1 MNPALD
7 VAIASAAPPGT
18 AVMLDAAT
26 WRSLAAGDAR
36 LGFVGLFVSGGRVHA
51 LFTDGSAPLLL
62 ATELIANA
70 YPSIATGF
78 PQAAWFER
86 LAFDQTGATA
96 EGATDRRPAIAQGAA
111 GTDAAWPR
119 FIETAGEGFYQ
130 IGAGPVAGRIAS
142 PVHRRFSMGRFS
154 MGRFSMGRFSMGC
167 FSTDDTRILR
177 LEHRLGYAHR
187 GIAGLMRGKSPRVA
201 ARFAARIA
209 GDATVAHAVAFA
221 RAAEAASG
229 AVAPPRAVA
238 LRAIMVAVERM
249 TADLAA
255 LAAAVAAAG
264 DARFATL
271 LGQAREQS
279 AVALGEAFGHRLMM
293 DIVVPGGL
301 ALDLR
306 GDAVASLLAALD
318 RASLVVRA
326 FAWGRVRRDLGP
338 AAGIAQAR
346 ARSIRAL
353 AASVRAD
360 LAVVPEG
367 IIAAA
372 LPAGTGTA
380 LGAAESARGM
390 VYHWI
395 DLLDGQIRDCV
406 AIDPSARLLPAL
418 EAGVVGLDPQA
429 AAVLI
434 ACYGL
439 SVGAIDG

>member
-7 VAIASAAPPGT
+7 AAIASAAPPGT

-36 LGFVGLFVSGGRVHA
+36 LAFLGLFVSGGRVHA

-62 ATELIANA
+62 ATELVANA

-78 PQAAWFER
+78 PQVAWFER
-86 LAFDQTGATA
+86 LAFDQTGAIA
-96 EGATDRRPAIAQGAA
+96 EGATDRCPAIAQGAA

-119 FIETAGEGFYQ
+119 FIETVDEGGYQ

-142 PVHRRFSMGRFS
+142 PVHRRFSMGRFN
-154 MGRFSMGRFSMGC
+154 MGRFS
-167 FSTDDTRILR
+167 TDGTRILR

-238 LRAIMVAVERM
+238 LRAIMVAIERM

-318 RASLVVRA
+318 RAALVVRA
-326 FAWGRVRRDLGP
+326 FAWGRVRRDLGQ

-418 EAGVVGLDPQA
+418 EAGVVGLDPRA

>member
-1 MNPALD
+1 MNAARD
-7 VAIASAAPPGT
+7 AAIASAAPPGT

-36 LGFVGLFVSGGRVHA
+36 LEFLGLFVSGGRVHA

-96 EGATDRRPAIAQGAA
+96 EGATDRRPAIAQGLA

-119 FIETAGEGFYQ
+119 FIETAGEGGYQ

-154 MGRFSMGRFSMGC
+154 
-167 FSTDDTRILR
+167 TDDTRILR

-187 GIAGLMRGKSPRVA
+187 GIVGLMRGKSPRVA

-221 RAAEAASG
+221 RAAEAASA

-238 LRAIMVAVERM
+238 LRAIMVAIERM

-264 DARFATL
+264 DARFANL

-318 RASLVVRA
+318 RAALVVRA

-360 LAVVPEG
+360 LAVVPES

-395 DLLDGQIRDCV
+395 DLLDGQIRDFV

-418 EAGVVGLDPQA
+418 EAGVVGLDPRA